1 MSFTEEQMKQLQALM
16 QSQQQTFERSL
27 QQSQRSLQQR
37 LDQSLQALHKRFDE
51 LDQQQGGL
59 WESALRQS
67 VATQFGS
74 SFSKEF
80 SIVSLQHLAK
90 MLCRGAGWPKGDTP
104 RDVCFFAEKLAQRLL
119 ADSSAQQLLRHICD
133 SLTAAAGGKDEFASL
148 GQHVK
153 LKPWFNEDGNV
164 SIPALGTSLGL
175 LQGEEATHVKRKLE
189 KLVQLERQPA
199 EGRVEHLVACQSAG
213 VMLAMYQ
220 SDPAAYPVQAAA
232 SFKDLKDSL
241 PFLQLQFD
249 IRGKLTIID
258 KHVTIE
264 IGEIKRNVKQYGYA
278 KLQLRRRARLL
289 QWAVEAALG
298 SGYSFVLIGH
308 LFVPR
313 GQSGRGVPSNEISD
327 AVSIF
332 THQL

>member
-27 QQSQRSLQQR
+27 QQSQRSLQQSHQSLQQR

-74 SFSKEF
+74 SFPKEF

-104 RDVCFFAEKLAQRLL
+104 RDICFFAEKLAQRLL

-199 EGRVEHLVACQSAG
+199 EG
-213 VMLAMYQ
+213 
-220 SDPAAYPVQAAA
+220 
-232 SFKDLKDSL
+232 DSESL
-241 PFLQLQFD
+241 H
-249 IRGKLTIID
+249 GT
-258 KHVTIE
+258 
-264 IGEIKRNVKQYGYA
+264 A
-278 KLQLRRRARLL
+278 
-289 QWAVEAALG
+289 
-298 SGYSFVLIGH
+298 
-308 LFVPR
+308 
-313 GQSGRGVPSNEISD
+313 
-327 AVSIF
+327 
-332 THQL
+332 